1 MQPSNELRSLTAGL
15 DPPCLDEVRAAR
27 QFSIHKRGID
37 RCLWLFPPEE
47 WARISENLLTSISP
61 FQQKARLLQRR
72 IVAPAQEVEIDKAGR
87 ITVPQAMREFAG
99 LQRDVVVLGIKK
111 YIELWDAEELERCWE
126 LRKEEF
132 QEGGRGPWDIGCFYR
147 T

>member
-1 MQPSNELRSLTAGL
+1 MITGEFRNT
-15 DPPCLDEVRAAR
+15 LDEKGRLLLPSKMRVELPGN
-27 QFSIHKRGID
+27 SLILTRGID

-99 LQRDVVVLGIKK
+99 LQRDVVILGIKK
-111 YIELWDAEELERCWE
+111 YIELWDAEELERYWE
-126 LRKEEF
+126 LHEEEF
-132 QEGGRGPWDIGCFYR
+132 QEAAEDLGKMVFF
-147 T
+147 